1 MTPSWL
7 VAACLHCLL
16 PKAFNYHQPP
26 SKGGWLASPWAEDV
40 SERIRTV
47 LHAAKSTKHA
57 NLVLGAW
64 GCGAFGNP
72 TAPVAALFKKHL
84 ASEEF
89 RGAFEHVVFAILD
102 PLGTGNLG
110 PFKQEFGGK

>member
-7 VAACLHCLL
+7 VAALILQAMETN
-16 PKAFNYHQPP
+16 KY
-26 SKGGWLASPWAEDV
+26 
-40 SERIRTV
+40 
-47 LHAAKSTKHA
+47 
-57 NLVLGAW
+57 
-64 GCGAFGNP
+64 
-72 TAPVAALFKKHL
+72 L

>member
-1 MTPSWL
+1 MRA
-7 VAACLHCLL
+7 VNCLAGVSGSALL
-16 PKAFNYHQPP
+16 FSSFH
-26 SKGGWLASPWAEDV
+26 GVG
-40 SERIRTV
+40 
-47 LHAAKSTKHA
+47 
-57 NLVLGAW
+57 
-64 GCGAFGNP
+64 P

>member
-1 MTPSWL
+1 MASADALRRRLESLRFRGKWADVKG
-7 VAACLHCLL
+7 VAEDNDAIM
-16 PKAFNYHQPP
+16 A
-26 SKGGWLASPWAEDV
+26 GGGFDLASDGDKQVPTRV
-40 SERIRTV
+40 SV
-47 LHAAKSTKHA
+47 
-57 NLVLGAW
+57 
-64 GCGAFGNP
+64 P
-72 TAPVAALFKKHL
+72 ALP